1 MVKHIIFSL
10 VTLAITGCSVTP
22 NQQYYWGEYEKLI
35 YDSYHKPGLATPE
48 LQIKKITQD
57 IERAKSS
64 RKKIPPGLYAHLG
77 MMYASQ
83 GNRPLA
89 MAAFDEEKTLFPE
102 SSILIDGM
110 IERSNS
116 NKAFYK

>member
-1 MVKHIIFSL
+1 MTKQIMLSL
-10 VTLAITGCSVTP
+10 ITLAIAGCNVTP
-22 NQQYYWGEYEKLI
+22 NQQYYWGNYEALI
-35 YDSYHKPGLATPE
+35 YDSYNKPGSATPE

-89 MAAFDEEKTLFPE
+89 MAAFDEEKKLFPE
-102 SSILIDGM
+102 SSVLIDGM
-110 IERSNS
+110 IERSN
-116 NKAFYK
+116 NAMQQ